1 MNECATYAKECVEN
15 ECIENAIE
23 CIDNASECIDNECD
37 VINEKPVVACTQAIT
52 GQQST
57 TLSSDKFA
65 HETGDMTKSAVK
77 ISVTTQTSKAAQLTN
92 VMKTETKNNHKKG
105 SHKTSHGNMK
115 KGPLVTD
122 GSADSA
128 VHGASSTRP
137 SKCNFRLCTAHHGHA
152 SCNMFYILTCDPDL
166 NDENGTPPPVAMK
179 LTKTGQQLAR
189 GGQHLAHR
197 GQHLAHGGQ
206 ILAQGRHDLAQGGQH
221 LARGGQLLAQGEQ
234 HLAQGGQH
242 LAQGGHNLA
251 QGGHNLAQGEQHL
264 ARGGQLLAQGEQHL
278 AQGGQHLAQGG
289 HNLAQGGHNLAQG
302 EQHLARGG
310 QLLAQGEQH
319 LAQGGHH
326 LAQGGQNLAQGGQ
339 HLAQGLH
346 NLAQGEQHLAQGEPT
361 LTAETLDQEPLYIN
375 RLLAR
380 ASSWKSDLKFKQKQA
395 KLQTKSNL
403 KAKLNNFTH
412 ESTQFSKVFTLSTR
426 ATVSGHVIGDS
437 VESTA
442 ESCNETSGNS
452 TAPRVLATDSRTF
465 DNTLKIKIGNVL
477 TTALV
482 DTGATVSCISSDLL
496 SKIHPKLLTYCDN
509 DIPFIIGVGDK
520 THKILH
526 KVQLQFTIDSQKV
539 QQSFY
544 ALQSQTQLI
553 LGMDFITAHKAHLD
567 FEDSSMT
574 LLGQKHKL
582 FAPPSR
588 LSLVKTSQTDLIPP
602 YSSKDV
608 AVMLAKAPT
617 SEAVIMEPIAS
628 LARKFPGVE
637 IAESVA
643 SSQSTL
649 CRLVND
655 TDAPV
660 VIPRGTA
667 VAVARNV
674 SVNTVTEMDQLL
686 EEIKES
692 AEAAEEEHLDFTSPA
707 KHLPSELA
715 EHLREKLL
723 HNQLRFTTKNLENL
737 GDHSEHIHP
746 LGTGV
751 NNPNTQGYYR
761 CAPKMQREID
771 NQIEKLLKHGIIEP
785 SCSQWR
791 SPVVLVKK
799 KDGSYRFAC
808 DYRRLNSL
816 TEKMTYPMPKLEDIW
831 DLIGESKPEYFSVL
845 DMASGFWQIRMDE
858 ETKHKASFVTRNG
871 QYTWNRM
878 PFGLRNAPITFQ
890 HTMNDVLRGYIAK
903 FCIVYV
909 DDIVV
914 FSKDFD
920 QHMQHLQL
928 IFDRLEAANLTL
940 KLSKCQFAVSRVKYL
955 GHILSPQGVSPD
967 PEKISIVQDWQPPK
981 NPKQIRQFLGLTN
994 YYRRF
999 VPNYANIAKPLQNLT
1014 KKDQQWVWDDKC
1026 QQAFIKLR
1034 ESLVSPPLLAYP
1046 DMDRPFILTTD
1057 ASGVAISY
1065 ILSQKDTEGVEHVIS
1080 YAGRALRNAELNYGI
1095 TDKEGLAVVEGFR
1108 HFHTYLCS
1116 DKTTTVITDHSALV
1130 YIKNNT
1136 KLTGR
1141 VARWAILLQ
1150 NYVYDIVHRK
1160 GVITPMQTH
1169 CPESS
1174 LQAVTMTYRK
1184 QRRWS

>member
-77 ISVTTQTSKAAQLTN
+77 ISVTTQTSEAAQLTN

-105 SHKTSHGNMK
+105 SHKTSHVNMK

-122 GSADSA
+122 GSTDST
-128 VHGASSTRP
+128 VHGAFSTRP

-152 SCNMFYILTCDPDL
+152 SCNMFSILTCDPDL
-166 NDENGTPPPVAMK
+166 NDENGTPPLVAMK
-179 LTKTGQQLAR
+179 LTKTGQNLAQ
-189 GGQHLAHR
+189 GKQNLA
-197 GQHLAHGGQ
+197 QVQNLAQGGQ
-206 ILAQGRHDLAQGGQH
+206 ILAQGRQNLAQDEQHLAQGGQH
-221 LARGGQLLAQGEQ
+221 LAQGKQNLAQGGQHLAQGRHNLAQGEQHLAQGRHNLAQGEQHLAQGGQHLAQGKQNLAQGEQHLARGGHNLAQSEQHLAQGGQHLAQGRHNLAQGGQHLAQGGHNLAQGGQLLAQGEDNIWPRGGHNLAQSEQ

-251 QGGHNLAQGEQHL
+251 QG
-264 ARGGQLLAQGEQHL
+264 EQHL
-278 AQGGQHLAQGG
+278 AQGGQHLAQGR
-289 HNLAQGGHNLAQG
+289 HNLAQG
-302 EQHLARGG
+302 EQH
-310 QLLAQGEQH
+310 
-319 LAQGGHH
+319 
-326 LAQGGQNLAQGGQ
+326 LAQGGQ

-496 SKIHPKLLTYCDN
+496 SKIHPKLVTYCDN

-999 VPNYANIAKPLQNLT
+999 VPN
-1014 KKDQQWVWDDKC
+1014 
-1026 QQAFIKLR
+1026 
-1034 ESLVSPPLLAYP
+1034 
-1046 DMDRPFILTTD
+1046 
-1057 ASGVAISY
+1057 
-1065 ILSQKDTEGVEHVIS
+1065 
-1080 YAGRALRNAELNYGI
+1080 
-1095 TDKEGLAVVEGFR
+1095 
-1108 HFHTYLCS
+1108 
-1116 DKTTTVITDHSALV
+1116 
-1130 YIKNNT
+1130 
-1136 KLTGR
+1136 
-1141 VARWAILLQ
+1141 
-1150 NYVYDIVHRK
+1150 
-1160 GVITPMQTH
+1160 
-1169 CPESS
+1169 
-1174 LQAVTMTYRK
+1174 
-1184 QRRWS
+1184 